1 MKLFGKMF
9 KKAHAEGA
17 EGDGEGIGKG
27 GGGAGLNRL
36 S

>member
-1 MKLFGKMF
+1 MF

-17 EGDGEGIGKG
+17 EGDGGVIGKG
-27 GGGAGLNRL
+27 GGGAGLNHL